1 MSKIPGTTERPSPSG
16 DSSTTERPSPS
27 GDSSTTERPSPSG
40 DSSTSG
46 SSTDNPPRF
55 DLADMANIFEF
66 AVSRL
71 LAITVIH
78 GEQTSSIIG
87 NAANFQQVPYV
98 GGRCMCIAPPL
109 SNRLRYCVGILGM
122 SSTELLTYRQLYD
135 QFMKL
140 PVEPTGAWARGRVV
154 KSYPLD
160 WWNTPFDT
168 ADYET
173 FTSSYPGWRQVG
185 DMVGAHF
192 EQLPESQWLITP
204 AVLVQARSTPV
215 AQQLATIQ
223 AGVRQGNE
231 QIVKMLED
239 KVVEAK
245 LVAASLMRMETALGE
260 DVRGAI
266 AATELLVKYL
276 KGEQN

>member
-1 MSKIPGTTERPSPSG
+1 MSKIPG
-16 DSSTTERPSPS
+16 TTERPSPS

-55 DLADMANIFEF
+55 NLADMANIFEF
-66 AVSRL
+66 AASRL
-71 LAITVIH
+71 LAIR
-78 GEQTSSIIG
+78 TSMENKPPPSSATRLIFSKYLMWEADAFFMPWITYCEG
-87 NAANFQQVPYV
+87 
-98 GGRCMCIAPPL
+98 MCIAPPL

-135 QFMKL
+135 QFMQL
-140 PVEPTGAWARGRVV
+140 PVEPSGAWARGRVV

-185 DMVGAHF
+185 DMVEAHF

-204 AVLVQARSTPV
+204 ATLVQARSTPV